1 MSMIFSRR
9 SAVGMI
15 GGALLARVPA
25 AAQTRPGYSAWFK
38 YAAEEVERFWNV
50 SEVEGD
56 PNRVVIRPLGMEINS
71 GRRMM
76 VLYPRASSAYDT
88 AITKILDVFDDKNM
102 AVWIDVVNYAGS
114 SDRARAA
121 VKEAERDN
129 VDLLVAMGSESTAM
143 LWQDYKG
150 GKIPVVTVCAKDPVT
165 LSQMPSYD
173 VGSGVNFAFTSLNMP
188 IDAQMGYVHQLKP
201 NLKHLAVLVDET
213 NVSAVETQ
221 SKPVVEYG
229 TARGI
234 RVLQLGVKDPR
245 RAREELQELVKRA
258 VVFMQRNDP
267 DLQNSVFWITGST
280 SVFNEIATINAEAA
294 RVPVLSVVPEVVR
307 EGDNSATLSIG
318 VSFESNA
325 HLAAIYAADVLERK
339 VEAGKLKVGL
349 VSPPDIAINFRRAR
363 AIGFKVPFSFFESAT
378 NIFDYEGKPARV
390 NGVMLENRK
399 GAVRPL

>member
-1 MSMIFSRR
+1 MSMILSRR
-9 SAVGMI
+9 AAVATI
-15 GGALLARVPA
+15 GGAFLARTPA
-25 AAQTRPGYSAWFK
+25 LAQARPAYSDWFK
-38 YAAEEVERFWNV
+38 YSREQVERFWNV

-71 GRRMM
+71 GRRMT

-102 AVWIDVVNYAGS
+102 AVWIEVVNYAGS
-114 SDRARAA
+114 NERAREA
-121 VKEAERDN
+121 VREAERDN
-129 VDLLVAMGSESTAM
+129 VDLLLAMGSESTAM

-165 LSQMPSYD
+165 LSQMRSYD
-173 VGSGVNFAFTSLNMP
+173 VGSGTNFAFTSLNMP
-188 IDAQMGYVHQLKP
+188 IDAQMGYVHQLRP

-221 SKPVVEYG
+221 SKPVFEYG

-245 RAREELQELVKRA
+245 RAREELQELVRRA
-258 VVFMQRNDP
+258 VAFMQRNDP

-307 EGDNSATLSIG
+307 EGNDSATLSIG

-325 HLAAIYAADVLERK
+325 HLAAIYAADVIERK
-339 VEAGKLKVGL
+339 VEAGNLKVGL
-349 VSPPDIAINFRRAR
+349 VSPPDIAINFKRAR

-378 NIFDYEGKPARV
+378 NIFDYEGKPARM
-390 NGVMLENRK
+390 NGVMPAHRK
-399 GAVRPL
+399 GSPRSL

>member
-1 MSMIFSRR
+1 M
-9 SAVGMI
+9 
-15 GGALLARVPA
+15 
-25 AAQTRPGYSAWFK
+25 
-38 YAAEEVERFWNV
+38 
-50 SEVEGD
+50 D
-56 PNRVVIRPLGMEINS
+56 
-71 GRRMM
+71 
-76 VLYPRASSAYDT
+76 
-88 AITKILDVFDDKNM
+88 
-102 AVWIDVVNYAGS
+102 
-114 SDRARAA
+114 
-121 VKEAERDN
+121 
-129 VDLLVAMGSESTAM
+129 
-143 LWQDYKG
+143 
-150 GKIPVVTVCAKDPVT
+150 
-165 LSQMPSYD
+165 
-173 VGSGVNFAFTSLNMP
+173 
-188 IDAQMGYVHQLKP
+188 
-201 NLKHLAVLVDET
+201 
-213 NVSAVETQ
+213 
-221 SKPVVEYG
+221 
-229 TARGI
+229 
-234 RVLQLGVKDPR
+234 R

-280 SVFNEIATINAEAA
+280 SVFNEIATINAEAG